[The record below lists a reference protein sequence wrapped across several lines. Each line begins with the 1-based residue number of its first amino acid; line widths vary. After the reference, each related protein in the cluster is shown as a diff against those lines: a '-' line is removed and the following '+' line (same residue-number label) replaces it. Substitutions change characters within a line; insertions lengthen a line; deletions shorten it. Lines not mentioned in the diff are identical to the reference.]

1 MSLIITEF
9 THLVIVRSSQHT
21 QNALADHRLRESEH
35 NTIEQQVQE
44 FLKRGGNIEVVQPA
58 GNVSTPMHISPMSQ
72 PDNEFLR
79 IAVQNLRSSFGN
91 NLDILIDQPTG
102 KYKAIYKGQ
111 QLGALKQTLSKA
123 KAAIRCEGVKDRN
136 NIKQSTME
144 ATIKKYKDKE
154 KKTKPRATRKSIKA
168 LMYGVEL

>member
-1 MSLIITEF
+1 MSLTITEF
-9 THLVIVRSSQHT
+9 THLVIVRSSQQT
-21 QNALADHRLRESEH
+21 ANALADHKLRESEH
-35 NTIEQQVQE
+35 KTIEQQVQE

-91 NLDILIDQPTG
+91 NLDILIDQATG

-144 ATIKKYKDKE
+144 ATIAKYKNLE
-154 KKTKPRATRKSIKA
+154 EQNKKKRKCKSMKA
-168 LMYGVEL
+168 LMRGVEL